1 MSLVIVHGGVQVD
14 PARTAEVS
22 AAATAFQAR
31 CLTPAGCLEYQLSW
45 LAGAPD
51 RLRLL
56 EVWESEETAA
66 EHTTQPH
73 VRDWTGFVAG
83 AAVEPPAFTKLVVEA
98 TAL

>member
-22 AAATAFQAR
+22 AAATAFQER
-31 CLTPAGCLEYQLSW
+31 CRAETGCLEYQLSW

-56 EVWESEETAA
+56 EVWDSEETAA
-66 EHTTQPH
+66 GHTTQPH
-73 VRDWTGFVAG
+73 VRDWTAFVAG
-83 AAVEPPAFTKLVVEA
+83 AAVAAPAFTKLVVEA
-98 TAL
+98 AAV